1 MSARRLGASGR
12 TAQWLPLACVVIAA
26 MAFAVR
32 LLAVAEP
39 LGIDQSLWASAVRGM
54 ARGQL
59 LYRDVWEQRPPG
71 IYLTYLA
78 GFSVF
83 GWSAAAVVWLDVV
96 ASAATTVLI
105 YAIAR
110 ALAGRATASL
120 AAALYAVLTMPAWQY
135 SNGGFLERA
144 ICETFIV
151 VCVGGATYCAVLMRR
166 RVSMRTACIFGLLA
180 GAAVLFKP
188 NAALYFPALGVW
200 GLAAVP
206 RGPHRRAT
214 WTRASV
220 VAVLSAVVLPAATV
234 IWLWHIGVLADAKVA
249 VIDFNRFY
257 VSAGFEP
264 SAYVVAL
271 AEAVWLRVKTDP
283 LWCAGV
289 IAAAASM
296 WTVVRTRRLD
306 DLAVAAVLWGGGAL
320 FVMVANGSRLFN
332 SYFSQALAPLA
343 LLSAW
348 WLMPAGTARPW
359 RRVLA
364 FATALIM
371 LGLFVQRGYVA
382 RVGDAAM
389 ADAEALTGRLD
400 RASYLERFGGYD
412 NGRGY
417 SARANDE
424 LAAYIRAHTSPDDRI
439 FVFGINGAGVY
450 FLADRLTA
458 QRFLRVNFFVPDAFP
473 NPDFTLG
480 AVVDQLRVRRPRYLV
495 FETLHKTSDA
505 AVALA
510 VDALPSQPLV
520 HALLESYTRETRIE
534 DFTVYRLTDDPPAR

>member
-1 MSARRLGASGR
+1 
-12 TAQWLPLACVVIAA
+12 
-26 MAFAVR
+26 
-32 LLAVAEP
+32 
-39 LGIDQSLWASAVRGM
+39 M
-54 ARGQL
+54 ARGQR

-78 GFSVF
+78 GFSLL
-83 GWSAAAVVWLDVV
+83 GWNAATVVWLDVA
-96 ASAATTVLI
+96 ASAATTALLYV
-105 YAIAR
+105 IAR
-110 ALAGRATASL
+110 ALDGRATASL
-120 AAALYAVLTMPAWQY
+120 AAVLYAVLTMPAWQY
-135 SNGGFLERA
+135 SYGGFLERA

-166 RVSMRTACIFGLLA
+166 RVSIRAACTFGLLA

-200 GLAAVP
+200 GLAVVP
-206 RGPHRRAT
+206 RDPHRRAVL
-214 WTRASV
+214 TRASV
-220 VAVLSAVVLPAATV
+220 VAVLSATMLPAATV
-234 IWLWHIGVLADAKVA
+234 LWLWHIGVLADAKVA

-257 VSAGFEP
+257 VSTGFEP
-264 SAYVVAL
+264 ASYVVAL
-271 AEAVWLRVKTDP
+271 AGAVWLRVKTDP

-289 IAAAASM
+289 IAAAAAA
-296 WTVVRTRRLD
+296 WTLVRTRRLD
-306 DLAVAAVLWGGGAL
+306 DLAVAAMLWGGGAL

-348 WLMPAGTARPW
+348 WLMQAGTARAW
-359 RRVLA
+359 RRALA
-364 FATALIM
+364 IATALIM
-371 LGLFVQRGYVA
+371 LGLFVQRGYVP

-389 ADAEALTGRLD
+389 ADAGVLTGHRD
-400 RASYLERFGGYD
+400 RTSYLERFGGYD

-417 SARANDE
+417 SARANAE

-439 FVFGINGAGVY
+439 FLFGINGAGVY

-520 HALLESYTRETRIE
+520 RALLESYTRETRIE
-534 DFTVYRLTDDPPAR
+534 DFTVYRASADPPAR